1 MRSSGMGWASGIG
14 RLGGIV
20 FAFLG
25 GKALGAALPLQTL
38 MLIIA
43 VPCLLVT
50 VLIAV
55 LGLAGKR
62 QAAAEGS
69 PATA

>member
-1 MRSSGMGWASGIG
+1 
-14 RLGGIV
+14 
-20 FAFLG
+20 
-25 GKALGAALPLQTL
+25 LQTL

>member
-1 MRSSGMGWASGIG
+1 VG
-14 RLGGIV
+14 RFGGIL
-20 FAFLG
+20 FPLAG
-25 GKALGAALPLQTL
+25 GVALGAALPLRTL

-50 VLIAV
+50 VLIAI
-55 LGLAGKR
+55 LGLGVKR
-62 QAAAEGS
+62 QAAAGGS